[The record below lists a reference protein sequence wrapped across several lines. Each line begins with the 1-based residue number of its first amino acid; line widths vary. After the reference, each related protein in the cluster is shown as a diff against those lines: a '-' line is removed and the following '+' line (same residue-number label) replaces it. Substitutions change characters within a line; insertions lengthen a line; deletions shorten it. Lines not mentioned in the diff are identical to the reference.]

1 MVPFSKVQFAL
12 SQEFYI
18 WLFPTVRM
26 NAYGKKEVEARVA
39 LVTVISSIPVGECVF
54 PILTIL
60 GSAASEVPCYKLRIY
75 SKSFI
80 KL

>member
-1 MVPFSKVQFAL
+1 MVPSSRTQFAL

-26 NAYGKKEVEARVA
+26 NAYGKKEVEAKVP
-39 LVTVISSIPVGECVF
+39 LLIVISIIPVGECVF

-60 GSAASEVPCYKLRIY
+60 CSAASEVLCYKLKIY
-75 SKSFI
+75 SKRFI